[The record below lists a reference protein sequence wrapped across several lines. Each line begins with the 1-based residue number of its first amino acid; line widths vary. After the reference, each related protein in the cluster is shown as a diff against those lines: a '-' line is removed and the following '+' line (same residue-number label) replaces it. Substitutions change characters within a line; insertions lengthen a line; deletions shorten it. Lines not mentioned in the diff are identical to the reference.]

1 MSATAPLARPELKQR
16 VTAFA
21 RGASTEISPH
31 DEEILPE
38 LANTLPA
45 GTTVYVAH
53 TPKAAIGDVVR
64 VATKLTALG
73 LKASPHIVARRIES
87 ERVLREALN
96 QLAEAGV
103 GQVLLVAGDRNPP
116 AGIFSSTLEIL
127 DTGATVDAGIGALGV
142 AGHPEGHPAVAP
154 DVLWHALAHKQAFA
168 KRTGTK
174 VHIATQFGFNPEGVR
189 AWEQQLAERG
199 ITLPIHAGIAGPT
212 PIAKLLKFAVACG
225 VGASLGSFMK
235 NVGNMSKLAGGAA
248 TCDELL
254 IRFVN
259 ADAGTGASRI
269 VQPHFYAFGGVMATA
284 RWLRALVEGSF
295 ELDADGT
302 KFAVNA

>member
-1 MSATAPLARPELKQR
+1 
-16 VTAFA
+16 
-21 RGASTEISPH
+21 
-31 DEEILPE
+31 
-38 LANTLPA
+38 
-45 GTTVYVAH
+45 VYVAH
-53 TPKAAIGDVVR
+53 TPKAAVGDVVR
-64 VATKLTALG
+64 IATKLTALG
-73 LKASPHIVARRIES
+73 LRASPHIVARRIES
-87 ERVLREALN
+87 EEVLREALN

-127 DTGATVDAGIGALGV
+127 DTGATVDAGIKALGV
-142 AGHPEGHPAVAP
+142 AGHPEGHPAVTP
-154 DVLWHALAHKQAFA
+154 DVLWKALAHKQAFA
-168 KRTGTK
+168 NRTGTK

-189 AWEQQLAERG
+189 TWEGQLNERG

-259 ADAGTGASRI
+259 AGAGSPASHI
-269 VQPHFYAFGGVMATA
+269 VQPHFYAFGGVMATV
-284 RWLRALVEGSF
+284 RWMRALIDGAF
-295 ELDADGT
+295 ELDADGA
-302 KFAVNA
+302 KFAVNG